1 MLPFFVGCFSFCSCF
16 VERCRW
22 KKISILVWCHCC
34 CLVAVG
40 MCACMFSRISSS
52 HRLLHH
58 VAFIQRLIVS
68 IYFCILFHI
77 FRALWSCHSVLSSGY
92 SGIIECKEPIEVVSY
107 KIGVCK
113 VSAKG
118 KECTT
123 VFQKLGY
130 NGKSSVVLCKPKTG
144 RMHQIRVHLQF
155 LGEYWF
161 PHLYPV

>member
-1 MLPFFVGCFSFCSCF
+1 MEKNQHFGLVSLLLPPSCL
-16 VERCRW
+16 EG
-22 KKISILVWCHCC
+22 
-34 CLVAVG
+34 AAG
-40 MCACMFSRISSS
+40 MCVFVCSREFLRPTDSYTMSYT
-52 HRLLHH
+52 
-58 VAFIQRLIVS
+58 AFIQRLIVS